1 MSDYSFMKTG
11 YNNNLAEQPKNNLP
25 IDVETIDILLT
36 VFINNALQNA
46 VKYSTMCERNGV
58 SKEDIIYSLK
68 YEVFE
73 FLNQPD
79 LQDKIEKARKEYF
92 EDIAANEALENGE
105 ESGDEEDQEEILDD
119 DGNPIIVPDEEIDNF
134 NRINNNLLEKL
145 SDENKEFVNK
155 IHNYYD
161 NWNNWN
167 PTDTIETVLKNA
179 IDKVEI

>member
-1 MSDYSFMKTG
+1 MYCSWDGFECNNSIPCKDAQRVRCEDLG
-11 YNNNLAEQPKNNLP
+11 YDWYEGSAVSVDKDSNLDTRLP
-25 IDVETIDILLT
+25 I
-36 VFINNALQNA
+36 
-46 VKYSTMCERNGV
+46 K
-58 SKEDIIYSLK
+58 
-68 YEVFE
+68 
-73 FLNQPD
+73 
-79 LQDKIEKARKEYF
+79 RKH
-92 EDIAANEALENGE
+92 
-105 ESGDEEDQEEILDD
+105 